1 MTNILA
7 QSQQN
12 IGDDLEGFGDYGLE
26 GRNPSQAGSIF
37 NEFISNIIGILT
49 LVAGVW
55 FFFVLIT
62 GAIAWISAGGDKG
75 KVAEA
80 RQRITMG
87 LVGIAVVVASI
98 FIVDIVGNLLGFP
111 QILDPASLI
120 PTLSP

>member
-1 MTNILA
+1 MNDLIA
-7 QSQQN
+7 QQEYP
-12 IGDDLEGFGDYGLE
+12 IGEELEGFGNYGLE
-26 GRNPSQAGSIF
+26 GRNPAQAGSIF

-49 LVAGVW
+49 LIAGVW

-87 LVGIAVVVASI
+87 LVGIAVVVAAI

-120 PTLSP
+120 QTLSP